1 MFQESIELTKLH
13 QILTQENSK
22 LKDEYS
28 KIEQAKLARQTLIS
42 SVEKAVKE
50 KRQDFASNHQSNSSW
65 LVFKLN
71 RQVYELRSKIEQ
83 KEKAIRTL
91 QFNKENQLLRQKQ
104 IELNCLEEIIDW
116 AADENLMDEKSNL
129 PEETIREAV
138 WMEQFLRTQDQ
149 EILQLESVY
158 DAEDH
163 EVKKIMKEL
172 AAKKT
177 EIKNIHKMED
187 EYYRSQEQH
196 KLEKRKKESKISG
209 NKTYVC
215 QMQEERNAEEKK
227 LKELK
232 AQFDQ
237 IEVEENIEIRILEEK
252 LMELEKEYESS
263 QQTRQQLTS
272 ETNKVELSIPQK

>member
-1 MFQESIELTKLH
+1 
-13 QILTQENSK
+13 
-22 LKDEYS
+22 
-28 KIEQAKLARQTLIS
+28 
-42 SVEKAVKE
+42 
-50 KRQDFASNHQSNSSW
+50 
-65 LVFKLN
+65 
-71 RQVYELRSKIEQ
+71 
-83 KEKAIRTL
+83 
-91 QFNKENQLLRQKQ
+91 
-104 IELNCLEEIIDW
+104 
-116 AADENLMDEKSNL
+116 MDEKSNL